1 MNGILSKA
9 QLALPFMEKTTRIEK
24 VTKFF
29 DSIEDM
35 NYGGC
40 GIAALGMYLY
50 LKKYK
55 LHSDFVL
62 IALSNTESYHLQN
75 LAYVQGKTSQG
86 RSSTH
91 FCYEIDG
98 VVHRYMET
106 DYELR
111 IETRV
116 EEFLTD
122 IILNSVWNDS
132 FERKK
137 YCPLIE
143 KTLGIK
149 LPVNTY

>member
-1 MNGILSKA
+1 MWTKFL
-9 QLALPFMEKTTRIEK
+9 LRLPAKKITRVER

-29 DSIEDM
+29 DAIYNID
-35 NYGGC
+35 YGGC
-40 GIAALGMYLY
+40 GIAALAMYLY
-50 LKKYK
+50 LKKYN
-55 LHSDFVL
+55 LHENFVL
-62 IALSNTESYHLQN
+62 IALANTESYHLHN
-75 LAYVQGKTSQG
+75 LAYVQGKISQG

-98 VVHRYMET
+98 VVHRHMET

-111 IETRV
+111 IENRV

-122 IILNSVWNDS
+122 IILNSVWNDC

-143 KTLGIK
+143 KNLGIK